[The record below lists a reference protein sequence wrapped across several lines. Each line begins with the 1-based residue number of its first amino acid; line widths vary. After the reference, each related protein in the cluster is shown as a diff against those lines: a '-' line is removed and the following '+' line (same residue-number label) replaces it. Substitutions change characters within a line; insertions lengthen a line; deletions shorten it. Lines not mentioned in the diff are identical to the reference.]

1 MNRDKR
7 SEIEE
12 KIIGTII
19 IVMVVA
25 GITISFSGNSLKA
38 ADPQTQS
45 VTSQSLKQSL
55 NHH

>member
-19 IVMVVA
+19 IVMIVVGIIISFA
-25 GITISFSGNSLKA
+25 GIDSEA
-38 ADPQTQS
+38 ADPQMQP
-45 VTSQSLKQSL
+45 VTSPSLK
-55 NHH
+55 